1 MDKFSTLGRWIV
13 IAGVVLVV
21 VGGIIW
27 LLGRV
32 PGLSKLPGTLR
43 IETSGLTCVFPILAS
58 IVISILLTVVLNIV
72 LRLFNR
78 P

>member
-1 MDKFSTLGRWIV
+1 MDNFSTIGRWIV
-13 IAGVVLVV
+13 IAGVVLLV
-21 VGGIIW
+21 VGGILW

-32 PGLSKLPGTLR
+32 PGLNKLPGTLR
-43 IETSGLTCVFPILAS
+43 IETSGITCIFPILAS
-58 IVISILLTVVLNIV
+58 IVISILLTVILNIV